1 MILNPFT
8 IESKKSNPFS
18 LCIFLCFADI
28 SEICCR
34 EVLSYVAGEINEDW
48 FHFLIILSN
57 GSNVVK
63 AMQDNGKSG
72 KDNVNA
78 FYESISFQVKW
89 KDLVSTLLSMEKIL
103 MVSYMEKN
111 FLYTQG
117 KLIEIPS

>member
-1 MILNPFT
+1 M
-8 IESKKSNPFS
+8 
-18 LCIFLCFADI
+18 
-28 SEICCR
+28 
-34 EVLSYVAGEINEDW
+34 LSYVAGEINEDW

-63 AMQDNGKSG
+63 AMQDNGENG

-89 KDLVSTLLSMEKIL
+89 KDLVSTLLSMEKIS

-117 KLIEIPS
+117 KLIEIRS

>member
-1 MILNPFT
+1 M
-8 IESKKSNPFS
+8 
-18 LCIFLCFADI
+18 
-28 SEICCR
+28 
-34 EVLSYVAGEINEDW
+34 LSYVAGEINEDW

-89 KDLVSTLLSMEKIL
+89 KDLVSTLLSMEKIS

-117 KLIEIPS
+117 KLIEIRS